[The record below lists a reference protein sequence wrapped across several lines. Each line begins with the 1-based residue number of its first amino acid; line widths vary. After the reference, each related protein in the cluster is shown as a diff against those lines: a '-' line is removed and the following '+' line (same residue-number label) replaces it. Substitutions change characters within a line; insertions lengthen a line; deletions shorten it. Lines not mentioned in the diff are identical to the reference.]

1 MKPTLPLAVLPALLL
16 ACGASDTG
24 TTAGPVASI
33 PVFAA
38 DNPAVETP
46 GFVAQTLRLSVEKF
60 DTRYTLMAFVVGD
73 KLTLG
78 AMCKGPFRGKVH
90 WVVGGRKLAV
100 AFDTANP
107 GQEAAVD
114 VIGDKT
120 SLQAEGAST
129 ADTAWTN
136 IEVPAAWV
144 ANGTAMQLKFT
155 PDSGAPIVLP
165 DAERHY
171 TVQLEPK

>member
-1 MKPTLPLAVLPALLL
+1 MKPILPLAVLPALLL
-16 ACGASDTG
+16 ACGARDAA
-24 TTAGPVASI
+24 TTTGPVASI

-73 KLTLG
+73 ELTLG

-107 GQEAAVD
+107 GQEAQVE
-114 VIGDKT
+114 VMGDKAR
-120 SLQAEGAST
+120 LKAEGAAT

-136 IEVPAAWV
+136 IAVPAKWV
-144 ANGTAMQLKFT
+144 ANGTALQLQFT
-155 PDSGAPIVLP
+155 PDSGVPIVLP
-165 DAERHY
+165 DAESHY
-171 TVQLEPK
+171 VVQLEPK